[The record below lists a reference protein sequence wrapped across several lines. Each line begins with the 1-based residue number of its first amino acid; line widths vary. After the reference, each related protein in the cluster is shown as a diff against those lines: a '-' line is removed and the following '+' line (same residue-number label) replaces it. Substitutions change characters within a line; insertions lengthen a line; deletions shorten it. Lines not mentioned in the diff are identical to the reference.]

1 MHNYLLKE
9 NARKLTLQQENVGWP
24 FKRVA
29 MFLRL
34 NVKLTDEHN
43 TCQMVGKREFQKGV
57 HTSCKYI
64 KDAYAKHNSK
74 YQKKNT
80 PSDKPRNGQ
89 RRQAFHYDYANEHC
103 GEIYICTRSCI
114 FISR

>member
-43 TCQMVGKREFQKGV
+43 TCQMVGKREFQQGV

-64 KDAYAKHNSK
+64 NDAYAKHNSK
-74 YQKKNT
+74 
-80 PSDKPRNGQ
+80 
-89 RRQAFHYDYANEHC
+89 
-103 GEIYICTRSCI
+103 
-114 FISR
+114 